1 MTPAARLSA
10 AIEVLDRILNGQ
22 NAEPALIAWGRT
34 NRFAGSGDRHA
45 IRDIVFEALR
55 RRRSAA
61 ALGGGLTGRGLV
73 LGLLRQRGE
82 DPAELFTGQAHAPAP
97 PGPEEAGRAPSR
109 FEALDCP
116 DWLAPRLERALG
128 ADFPPT
134 MAALQDRAPL
144 WLRVNLYRTTPEAA
158 RAALGAEGIEVRS
171 DPALPAALE
180 VLTNSRKINAS
191 EAYLQG
197 MVELQDRASQEVVLG
212 LGLSVGQSVLDY
224 CAGSGGKTLALAN
237 QAKARFFAHDRDPR
251 RMQDLPGR
259 AKRAGVEVRLLS
271 DPAQAAPYDL
281 VLCDAPCSGSGSWR
295 RDPQGKWALDP
306 ERLEELCR
314 IQAEILDRAARLVQP
329 EGELLYV
336 TCSLL
341 REENEEQIDAFLRRA
356 PQWGCLD
363 QKRLAL
369 GAPGDGFF
377 RARLRRVAQSTR

>member
-1 MTPAARLSA
+1 M
-10 AIEVLDRILNGQ
+10 
-22 NAEPALIAWGRT
+22 
-34 NRFAGSGDRHA
+34 
-45 IRDIVFEALR
+45 
-55 RRRSAA
+55 
-61 ALGGGLTGRGLV
+61 
-73 LGLLRQRGE
+73 
-82 DPAELFTGQAHAPAP
+82 
-97 PGPEEAGRAPSR
+97 
-109 FEALDCP
+109 
-116 DWLAPRLERALG
+116 
-128 ADFPPT
+128 
-134 MAALQDRAPL
+134 
-144 WLRVNLYRTTPEAA
+144 
-158 RAALGAEGIEVRS
+158 
-171 DPALPAALE
+171 
-180 VLTNSRKINAS
+180 
-191 EAYLQG
+191 
-197 MVELQDRASQEVVLG
+197 
-212 LGLSVGQSVLDY
+212 
-224 CAGSGGKTLALAN
+224 
-237 QAKARFFAHDRDPR
+237 
-251 RMQDLPGR
+251 
-259 AKRAGVEVRLLS
+259 S